1 MAKSQLNML
10 SKNVKSQQDD
20 FKGHLVQLFCDEQ
33 EFIYHVFG
41 ETAGHSNEPVCSQM
55 SSCGDLST
63 ELT

>member
-20 FKGHLVQLFCDEQ
+20 FKGHLVQLFCNEQ

-41 ETAGHSNEPVCSQM
+41 ETGGHSNEPVCSQM